1 MIKKNTIITF
11 YIEETHIQINILLS
25 YNNKID

>member
-11 YIEETHIQINILLS
+11 NMEEIHIYIPILLS

>member
-11 YIEETHIQINILLS
+11 NIEETHIYINVLLS

>member
-11 YIEETHIQINILLS
+11 NMEEIHICISILLS